1 MHFYCTAKLSDK
13 MHKTP
18 EGYLVCQDV
27 AITRVGELQ
36 YLPGEMP
43 TIARGNNDIIIVER
57 TEDDV
62 FHEDTIRSFEGKP
75 ITIHHPKEFV
85 GPHNYRELSVGSLN
99 NVRRGTGDMLGKL
112 VTDFLITDAV
122 AIDKVE
128 RRELREV
135 SCGYEA
141 EYKQLKPGRA
151 RQTDIRGN
159 HVALVPR
166 GRAGPECAIFDSAPK
181 EIHMSTAKEKFL
193 AMMSKVFDGAPDDG
207 DETSDEFKLFK
218 KKAEKE
224 KADLEEAKT
233 ASDKKAKDAQTVADK
248 ATADLKIAQ
257 DSVAK
262 LTTDLATVT
271 AEVTALKKPAGKTTN
286 DAAIVAKAE
295 ILAPGI
301 AADTADIQVAALKTA
316 YATADGKAAIEVF
329 TGGKAP
335 TYDNAAM
342 VEVIFNGASASVG
355 AARKA
360 ALAGSGNGGGSGKA
374 NDGQQTTDFYTS
386 FADAAAKAHPIP
398 KL

>member
-13 MHKTP
+13 MYKTP

-43 TIARGNNDIIIVER
+43 SIARGDNDIIVVER
-57 TEDDV
+57 SEADV
-62 FHEDTIRSFEGKP
+62 FDEDTIRSFEGKP
-75 ITIHHPKEFV
+75 ITVHHPKQFV
-85 GPHNYRELSVGSLN
+85 GPHNHRELSVGSLN
-99 NVRRGTGDMLGKL
+99 NVRRGTGDMAGKL
-112 VTDFLITDAV
+112 VTDFLITDST
-122 AIDKVE
+122 AIGKVE

-141 EYKQLKPGRA
+141 EYIQIKPGRA

-181 EIHMSTAKEKFL
+181 EIPMTAKAKLL
-193 AMMSKVFDGAPDDG
+193 ALFSKAVDAMPDDG
-207 DETSDEFKLFK
+207 DEETVDGLKAKLAKFQK
-218 KKAEKE
+218 DKE
-224 KADLEEAKT
+224 DA
-233 ASDKKAKDAQTVADK
+233 DKKATDAQAVADK
-248 ATADLKIAQ
+248 ATADLKKVNDELATANA
-257 DSVAK
+257 DKAK

-301 AADTADIQVAALKTA
+301 AADTQDIQVAALKTA
-316 YATADGKAAIEVF
+316 YATTDGKAAIDVF

-335 TYDNAAM
+335 AYDNAAA
-342 VEVIFNGASASVG
+342 VDVIFNGAAASI
-355 AARKA
+355 AAVRKA
-360 ALAGSGNGGGSGKA
+360 ALAGGGGNQTKA
-374 NDGQQTTDFYTS
+374 TDAKTTDFYQDWDT
-386 FADAAAKAHPIP
+386 ATAKTHPVP

>member
-112 VTDFLITDAV
+112 VTDFLITDAT
-122 AIDKVE
+122 AIGKVE

-181 EIHMSTAKEKFL
+181 EIPMSTAKEKFL

-218 KKAEKE
+218 KKSAKEKEDLEAEK
-224 KADLEEAKT
+224 AAL
-233 ASDKKAKDAQTVADK
+233 DKKAKDAQAVADA
-248 ATADLKIAQ
+248 ATAELTTTKAAL
-257 DSVAK
+257 AK
-262 LTTDLATVT
+262 ATTDLATVT
-271 AEVTALKKPAGKTTN
+271 AEVTALKSPAKTTN
-286 DAAIVAKAE
+286 DAATVAKAE

-301 AADTADIQVAALKTA
+301 AADTKEIQVAALKTA
-316 YATADGKAAIEVF
+316 YATADGKAAIDAF

-335 TYDNAAM
+335 AYDNAA
-342 VEVIFNGASASVG
+342 VVDVIFNGASASIA

-360 ALAGSGNGGGSGKA
+360 ALAGGGGGNGNPAKTG
-374 NDGQQTTDFYTS
+374 DQQTVDFYAN
-386 FADAAAKAHPIP
+386 FAEQSAKIHTIP

>member
-43 TIARGNNDIIIVER
+43 TIARGDNDIIIVER

-62 FHEDTIRSFEGKP
+62 FDQDTMQSFEGKP
-75 ITIHHPKEFV
+75 ITINHPKQFV
-85 GPHNYRELSVGSLN
+85 GPANHRQLSVGSLF
-99 NVRRGTGDMLGKL
+99 NVRRGTGDKIGKL

-141 EYKQLKPGRA
+141 EYIQLKPGRA

-166 GRAGPECAIFDSAPK
+166 GRAGPECAIFDSAPRGST
-181 EIHMSTAKEKFL
+181 MSMKDKLL
-193 AMMSKVFDGAPDDG
+193 AMFAKTIDGMPDDG

-218 KKAEKE
+218 KKVAKEKE
-224 KADLEEAKT
+224 DLETEKA
-233 ASDKKAKDAQTVADK
+233 ASDKKAKDAQAVADA
-248 ATADLKIAQ
+248 ATAELTTTKAAL
-257 DSVAK
+257 AK
-262 LTTDLATVT
+262 ATTDLATVT

-301 AADTADIQVAALKTA
+301 AADTQDIQVAALKKA
-316 YATADGKAAIEVF
+316 YATADGKTAIDVF
-329 TGGKAP
+329 TGGKEPA
-335 TYDNAAM
+335 YDNAAA
-342 VEVIFNGASASVG
+342 VDVIFNGASASI
-355 AARKA
+355 AAVRKA
-360 ALAGSGNGGGSGKA
+360 ALAGGGGGGNPAKVG
-374 NDGQQTTDFYTS
+374 DQKTTDFYAD

>member
-75 ITIHHPKEFV
+75 ITINHPKEFV

-112 VTDFLITDAV
+112 VTDFLITDST
-122 AIDKVE
+122 AIGKVE

-181 EIHMSTAKEKFL
+181 EISMSAKEKFMAML
-193 AMMSKVFDGAPDDG
+193 AKAFDGMPDDDG
-207 DETSDEFKLFK
+207 EETVDGLKAKLALLK
-218 KKAEKE
+218 KEKE
-224 KADLEEAKT
+224 
-233 ASDKKAKDAQTVADK
+233 ASDTKAKDAQTVADK
-248 ATADLKIAQ
+248 ATADLKKVNDELTTANAAKAQ
-257 DSVAK
+257 

-286 DAAIVAKAE
+286 DAAVVAKAE

-301 AADTADIQVAALKTA
+301 AADTTDIQVVALKTA

-335 TYDNAAM
+335 TYDNAAA
-342 VEVIFNGASASVG
+342 VDVIFNGAAAAIA

-360 ALAGSGNGGGSGKA
+360 ALGGGGGQAVVKTG
-374 NDGQQTTDFYTS
+374 DGQKTTDFYS
-386 FADAAAKAHPIP
+386 DFADAAAKAHPIP

>member
-36 YLPGEMP
+36 YLPGELP
-43 TIARGNNDIIIVER
+43 SIARGENDIIIVER

-112 VTDFLITDAV
+112 VTDFLITDAT
-122 AIDKVE
+122 AIGKVE

-181 EIHMSTAKEKFL
+181 EIPMSPKEKFL

-207 DETSDEFKLFK
+207 DEETVDGLKAKLAKFQK
-218 KKAEKE
+218 DKE
-224 KADLEEAKT
+224 DA
-233 ASDKKAKDAQTVADK
+233 DKKATDAQAVADK
-248 ATADLKIAQ
+248 ATADLKVAN
-257 DSVAK
+257 DALTTANADKAK

-271 AEVTALKKPAGKTTN
+271 AEVTALKKPAGKATN
-286 DAAIVAKAE
+286 DAATVAKAE

-301 AADTADIQVAALKTA
+301 AADTQDIQVASLKKA
-316 YATADGKAAIEVF
+316 YATADGKAAIDVF
-329 TGGKAP
+329 TGGKEP
-335 TYDNAAM
+335 TYDNAAA
-342 VEVIFNGASASVG
+342 VDVIFNGASAAVA

-360 ALAGSGNGGGSGKA
+360 ALGGGGGNGGNPAKTGDAK
-374 NDGQQTTDFYTS
+374 TTDFYQE
-386 FADAAAKAHPIP
+386 FADAAAKAHPVP